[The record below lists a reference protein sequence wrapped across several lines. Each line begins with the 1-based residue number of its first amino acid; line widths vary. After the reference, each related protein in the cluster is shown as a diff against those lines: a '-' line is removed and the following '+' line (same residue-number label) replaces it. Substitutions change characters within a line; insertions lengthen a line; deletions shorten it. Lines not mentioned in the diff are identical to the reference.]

1 MQNDLSKK
9 KVFFGKNKENI
20 FVEERKM
27 KKRKRKKKKAF
38 RKLEKC
44 SLDKSIK
51 DSKNL
56 LPELCP
62 C

>member
-9 KVFFGKNKENI
+9 KVFLGKNKENI
-20 FVEERKM
+20 FVEERK
-27 KKRKRKKKKAF
+27 KKKKAF